1 MGPSLTSQ
9 FKLDLTGIELAKRM
23 LKMVFCQ
30 TLDLDLG
37 LKMLIILELN
47 VVLTP
52 NQAVNSVCPLSKAG
66 LVHGS
71 KFSERV
77 RNWTLR

>member
-37 LKMLIILELN
+37 IKMLIILELN

-52 NQAVNSVCPLSKAG
+52 NQAVNSSLSI
-66 LVHGS
+66 V
-71 KFSERV
+71 
-77 RNWTLR
+77 

>member
-23 LKMVFCQ
+23 LKLVFCQ

-52 NQAVNSVCPLSKAG
+52 NQAVNSSLSI
-66 LVHGS
+66 V
-71 KFSERV
+71 
-77 RNWTLR
+77 

>member
-1 MGPSLTSQ
+1 MNWKILAGGGVGGFSVIIMQVSVQ
-9 FKLDLTGIELAKRM
+9 TGTELAKRM
-23 LKMVFCQ
+23 LKLVFCQ

-52 NQAVNSVCPLSKAG
+52 NQAVNSSVS
-66 LVHGS
+66 V
-71 KFSERV
+71 V
-77 RNWTLR
+77 